1 MKKNIPQSTVLVI
14 TLGFILIFLWFK
26 QEWAIYTALIIGI
39 IGAVSEW
46 AAIKIEWLW
55 FMLAHVLSKIIP
67 TVLLTAIFYLFLF
80 PISLFSKLFTKDPL
94 LLKNTNRT
102 TFKDVAKID
111 IKKSME
117 KTW

>member
-1 MKKNIPQSTVLVI
+1 MKKDTSQSTILTI
-14 TLGFILIFLWFK
+14 TLGFIVVFLIFK

-39 IGAVSEW
+39 IGTASKW
-46 AAIKIEWLW
+46 TAIKIEWLW
-55 FMLAHVLSKIIP
+55 FKLAHVLSKIAP
-67 TVLLTAIFYLFLF
+67 TILLTAIFYLFLF

-111 IKKSME
+111 IKNSME